1 MAKTFKLG
9 PIEVEPG
16 TRKNELFPVGK
27 TPDGSTWGIPLI
39 VINGVREGPRLFVNG
54 AVHGDEVEGTAAI
67 QEVADELD
75 SSQLTGTFIGAPVVS
90 VAAYIAPVSADVSGM
105 RENPI
110 DWKNLNRVAPGRP
123 DGTVT
128 DRLAYAI
135 CNDIF
140 SHVDYHIDIHAG
152 GTRGTSIQMA
162 GFTPVKGEFGRKSV
176 ELAKCFP
183 VQILW
188 KTPPWGKIGVAAREK
203 GVLHMAYEATGQ
215 GRADDEDVQLLIT
228 GIKNVMKHLGMIEG
242 ELEDIPEERRVI
254 DKETYVYAQT
264 GGLLRPTVRTG
275 DLVSKGDLLGV
286 VKDAYGTVVE
296 EFTAPFDGVVTGIRT
311 KPVVW
316 AGEPV
321 FLASTFITIEDAMRE
336 AAEEPAVTPP

>member
-1 MAKTFKLG
+1 
-9 PIEVEPG
+9 
-16 TRKNELFPVGK
+16 
-27 TPDGSTWGIPLI
+27 
-39 VINGVREGPRLFVNG
+39 
-54 AVHGDEVEGTAAI
+54 
-67 QEVADELD
+67 
-75 SSQLTGTFIGAPVVS
+75 
-90 VAAYIAPVSADVSGM
+90 
-105 RENPI
+105 
-110 DWKNLNRVAPGRP
+110 
-123 DGTVT
+123 
-128 DRLAYAI
+128 
-135 CNDIF
+135 
-140 SHVDYHIDIHAG
+140 
-152 GTRGTSIQMA
+152 
-162 GFTPVKGEFGRKSV
+162 VKGEFGRKSV